1 MKSVSGE
8 GTDILS
14 RAGTAGRGTHS
25 NGLTP
30 VLRNL
35 QNISRIFVNL
45 SRGGSWQV
53 ESPAARFGP
62 LADVSLGPHGVD
74 LVVGELE

>member
-1 MKSVSGE
+1 MREQTFSPEQEQLE
-8 GTDILS
+8 GNTLKWVDSCL
-14 RAGTAGRGTHS
+14 G
-25 NGLTP
+25 
-30 VLRNL
+30 NL

>member
-1 MKSVSGE
+1 MREQTFSPEQEQLE
-8 GTDILS
+8 GNTFKWVDSCL
-14 RAGTAGRGTHS
+14 G
-25 NGLTP
+25 
-30 VLRNL
+30 NL